1 MAILDK
7 KKKAIEKDQKKI
19 AAAKPISSKIPN
31 PAAMQK
37 FVDACNRAIP
47 GDGSISDAEAKA
59 IMAGKGAGTI
69 KSVEARTGAKIL

>member
-1 MAILDK
+1 MAILDRK
-7 KKKAIEKDQKKI
+7 KKDIEKDEKKV
-19 AAAKPISSKIPN
+19 AAIKPVSSKIPN

-37 FVDACNRAIP
+37 FIDACNKAIP